1 MQIGLKTLTFL
12 EIVNYSLRILANATF
27 SVALKNKGVG
37 LPTIRKPKPYGNG
50 LHKRFHPMHFTVLIA
65 SVVSLK
71 GSASTCLPKD
81 CSAQPRAA
89 AVHNDFVRLMHCQVI
104 SETPH

>member
-50 LHKRFHPMHFTVLIA
+50 LHKRFHLMHFTVLIA
-65 SVVSLK
+65 SIDC
-71 GSASTCLPKD
+71 TCIVLPLEMLLL
-81 CSAQPRAA
+81 QWYR
-89 AVHNDFVRLMHCQVI
+89 
-104 SETPH
+104 